1 MVNDTKRAG
10 FLDRFLNTIEVVG
23 NRLPDPAVLFLV
35 LMASGNGLCA
45 FFARAYIYIYIYIY
59 TRVPSCIMHER

>member
-35 LMASGNGLCA
+35 LMASVA
-45 FFARAYIYIYIYIY
+45 S
-59 TRVPSCIMHER
+59 PSSTFWRISALSLLNTEPRSWAETV